1 MELWKYRQLH
11 GGQDPDPERIVKMN
25 LGGFTVP
32 GVEVEDENMKG
43 IHKRI
48 NRSYNSVKKIAHI
61 HEGDITLNR
70 QAPNEIFEETRK
82 QVISQQS
89 KAPALSMAFGTPVG
103 IASSS
108 STDAP
113 QKKTD
118 SVDAQDG
125 HETQHADEDDE
136 EATNLTSWLSEF
148 GFCKRSDA
156 TSPAKASAKAK
167 AEKPK
172 STRKNPSS
180 TITKPKK
187 PEKPVEAAPPAPK
200 RRSSKMETSE
210 GKGVDGQPEP
220 ASKPAE
226 EVADDTI
233 RRRGRK
239 QTSQLDME
247 DREALDKIKE
257 ELASYSTIE
266 ADSMD
271 DFQYYVKL
279 AKSMGKINTQ
289 LVQKQRTMQ
298 RRSAPSSVAGEFE
311 EVGAQIKAVIDIAK
325 AFSSQDGDKLNS
337 LLENMSGSLS
347 LGLSS
352 EKQRIKLLA
361 FADLASGRWDE
372 LETKTVPMISDLDI
386 DNGQKFEFLHLLV
399 TNLFQRLLRG
409 KASGGIVSAASLDVH
424 AFDFVR
430 EFTSRMPPILAKQ
443 AFAQTSE
450 AFKDLSED
458 FATVEVLLSANSKL
472 PADVKKA
479 LENVASHESRPVLA
493 AIVGLPAGK
502 RIIDLAEKAAE
513 GNAHLDEIGVVQNKI
528 DSLPVGV
535 YLLDISTINTMIE
548 LSNELDKLRQKH
560 IRRSSL
566 GLVTTMMNGLQEKF
580 METANAHV
588 KTNLIP
594 YVVAFT
600 ADLKGSDQPETWTIR
615 KLQSIANPKLKKLL
629 QIHDVLKDLKETL
642 NSMSQNGTALGEK
655 VVHDLVTG
663 LRALQQPAN
672 EFGAGLVDALA
683 GLIAKINSTADSVI
697 DSFLEQQRKSM
708 ASWVDEHKDASSGKP
723 TSADVDALSQIVE
736 SFCRSCAAAKPSDVD
751 RQCQV
756 DAATFMVRFFHCWSL
771 LPSADDETEL
781 APEFIKLTREL
792 VSMLKLEKDIFKDE
806 ATWSQIHMPLYLINF
821 LENMT
826 ALLGSDSDTTVVEP
840 VVKNV
845 FGTYRAGCL
854 KSIAKAESKCS
865 DVLNL
870 NRGVSFPVYNPDL
883 GPDAADRTYCGIA
896 DAMALKLFATEARD
910 AKQLCQEA
918 VKMTGAPTESFVG
931 YTRVVSFHREVL
943 ETMTTRTIIK
953 VLQSK
958 AAIETRKS
966 QLANCMQLAQ
976 DEMLSIPA
984 SVQARAT
991 DL

>member
-1 MELWKYRQLH
+1 MADLKQASRRDPTILHPFLAERAELVTIKQNNPNSRLMEKGLLAKRVSVNAADVAETGLEAPPSYFVELWKYRQLH

-479 LENVASHESRPVLA
+479 LENVASHESR
-493 AIVGLPAGK
+493 
-502 RIIDLAEKAAE
+502 
-513 GNAHLDEIGVVQNKI
+513 
-528 DSLPVGV
+528 
-535 YLLDISTINTMIE
+535 
-548 LSNELDKLRQKH
+548 QKH

-566 GLVTTMMNGLQEKF
+566 GLVTTMMNGLQEKL

-672 EFGAGLVDALA
+672 EFGAGLADALA